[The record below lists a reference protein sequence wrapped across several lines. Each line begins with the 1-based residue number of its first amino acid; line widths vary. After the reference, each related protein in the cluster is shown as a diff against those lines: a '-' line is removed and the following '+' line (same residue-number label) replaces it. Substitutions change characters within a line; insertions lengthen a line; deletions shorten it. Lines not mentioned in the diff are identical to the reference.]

1 MNRTYFKNTIP
12 FFFCGQVLHVLC
24 PHAYLWHVVYIIT
37 YMKVI
42 VAPDKFKGSLTSFEA
57 GEAIRK
63 GIQLVDANANV
74 LLFPMADGGD
84 GFAAVLQHYLQ
95 TTTVACRTT
104 DPLGRELQ
112 AAYQWNQKNKTAI
125 VEMAVASGLVLLS
138 EAERNPMLTSAYGAG
153 LLIKDALVKG
163 ATKIIVGLGGS
174 ATNDAGMGIL
184 VALGFQFKDANDQ
197 LLQPAGQS
205 LALIETIIPPDVLPA
220 ASFQIACDVQNTLYG
235 ANGAAYVYGPQKG
248 ATQEQVVLLDKGLQH
263 IATVIKKQ
271 TGKDVAGIPGAG
283 AAGGIAAGLMAYLD
297 VTLLAGT
304 EMVIEASGIKE
315 AVPGADLLI
324 TGEGKIDEQSKEGKV
339 IASMVTLAK
348 ANNIPVAGLCGKLSL
363 HTAGIA
369 ELGLD
374 YASGFMDGSLSLQ
387 ECMQQGAALLQQK
400 AAACFSFYN
409 AEKRDL

>member
-1 MNRTYFKNTIP
+1 
-12 FFFCGQVLHVLC
+12 
-24 PHAYLWHVVYIIT
+24 
-37 YMKVI
+37 MKVI

-95 TTTVACRTT
+95 TTTVACSTT
-104 DPLGRELQ
+104 DPLGSELQ
-112 AAYQWNQKNKTAI
+112 ATYQWNQKNKTAI

-138 EAERNPMLTSAYGAG
+138 ETERNPMLTSTYGTG
-153 LLIKDALVKG
+153 LLIKDALKKG

-184 VALGFQFKDANDQ
+184 IALGFQFRDANNQ
-197 LLQPAGQS
+197 LLQPSGQH

-220 ASFQIACDVQNTLYG
+220 ASFEIACDVQNTLYG

-248 ATQEQVVLLDKGLQH
+248 ATPEQVVLLDKGLQH

-304 EMVIEASGIKE
+304 DMVIEASGIKE
-315 AVPGADLLI
+315 ALRGADLLI

-339 IASMVTLAK
+339 IASMVALAK
-348 ANNIPVAGLCGKLSL
+348 ANDIPVAGLCGKLSL
-363 HTAGIA
+363 DKAGIA

-387 ECMQQGAALLQQK
+387 ECMQQAAALLEQK
-400 AAACFSFYN
+400 AGNCFSFYN
-409 AEKRDL
+409 SDSKNL